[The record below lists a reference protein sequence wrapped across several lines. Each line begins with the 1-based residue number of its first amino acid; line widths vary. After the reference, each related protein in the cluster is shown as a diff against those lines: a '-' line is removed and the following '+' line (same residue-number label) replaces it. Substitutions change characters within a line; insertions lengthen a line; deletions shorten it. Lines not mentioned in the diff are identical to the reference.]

1 MKKLKVLGL
10 AAVAAG
16 MVTLTSCLDGG
27 GNTQSGGAFGYAD
40 FNMEAGGIVA
50 TDDYGTIIASNA
62 FNTQLTGGE
71 YISFFANI
79 DYDNQTSSKYI
90 TATVSDITT
99 YPEYQA
105 KSYLTDTLDLLPNEM
120 TIDQI
125 KVQGLGNSGTTQYL
139 FTANQHIFMSG
150 GHKNIPSD
158 MKVRYDLSYVGGAEP
173 VTIDGKRVYDFY
185 LRAVKNADGDNT
197 KSDRDIVGAYG
208 LKDFLRNAINVEKSA
223 GKSDVNVRFNYINEF
238 SKDSTSWA
246 WKSSDVY
253 SFAIATYSE
262 SK

>member
-1 MKKLKVLGL
+1 
-10 AAVAAG
+10 
-16 MVTLTSCLDGG
+16 
-27 GNTQSGGAFGYAD
+27 
-40 FNMEAGGIVA
+40 
-50 TDDYGTIIASNA
+50 
-62 FNTQLTGGE
+62 
-71 YISFFANI
+71 
-79 DYDNQTSSKYI
+79 
-90 TATVSDITT
+90 
-99 YPEYQA
+99 
-105 KSYLTDTLDLLPNEM
+105 M
-120 TIDQI
+120 TIDRI

-223 GKSDVNVRFNYINEF
+223 GKSV
-238 SKDSTSWA
+238 
-246 WKSSDVY
+246 
-253 SFAIATYSE
+253 
-262 SK
+262 